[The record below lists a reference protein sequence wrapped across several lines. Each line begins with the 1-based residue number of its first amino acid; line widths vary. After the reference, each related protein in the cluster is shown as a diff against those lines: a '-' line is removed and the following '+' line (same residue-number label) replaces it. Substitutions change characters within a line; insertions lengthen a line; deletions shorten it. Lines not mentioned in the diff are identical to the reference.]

1 MRLAVSFLPLPLML
15 PGLSGANYIIIK
27 AINQNTSLANTWP
40 KDISTAFKGI
50 IYHSIVIVLQSSSP
64 LANHPTIPR
73 HPRHG
78 MVPANQP
85 TVFDSWNRKKT
96 PDIWVFMGLV
106 GSYGCLRGNNMK
118 QPLWKIWK
126 SVGIIIPTR
135 VVSCCFPQKNSEQKP
150 YTTAG
155 TGKGAMAIFG
165 CLGPKVKNTF
175 EQAAPNHRCPPEWK
189 E

>member
-106 GSYGCLRGNNMK
+106 GSYGCLRGKQHETTPLKNMK
-118 QPLWKIWK
+118 
-126 SVGIIIPTR
+126 
-135 VVSCCFPQKNSEQKP
+135 VSWDYYSNQGCFMLFP
-150 YTTAG
+150 
-155 TGKGAMAIFG
+155 
-165 CLGPKVKNTF
+165 PKK
-175 EQAAPNHRCPPEWK
+175 
-189 E
+189 

>member
-85 TVFDSWNRKKT
+85 TIFDSWNRKNHQT
-96 PDIWVFMGLV
+96 
-106 GSYGCLRGNNMK
+106 YGCLWFWYVLVGGFNPSEK
-118 QPLWKIWK
+118 YESQLGLLFQPGLFH
-126 SVGIIIPTR
+126 
-135 VVSCCFPQKNSEQKP
+135 VVSPQKNSEQKP

-165 CLGPKVKNTF
+165 CLGPKVKHTF
-175 EQAAPNHRCPPEWK
+175 EQAAPNHQCPPEWK